1 MIQITQPNNKT
12 ISEHKQYMTFIN
24 SETQNIS
31 ILNFQQYMSVCSQ
44 ITNSNNLI
52 DMQFG
57 LTEGNIL
64 EYKKSMRFLMSNEF
78 KNILGIV
85 LTTKIIK

>member
-64 EYKKSMRFLMSNEF
+64 EYKKFSRRHRRRLARFC
-78 KNILGIV
+78 
-85 LTTKIIK
+85 